1 MKKTTVPVDIKVS
14 TDEQDIDTL
23 KVHGAIRQQF
33 RRLLKKERSLA
44 RQQARVRKA
53 IEREAYEWSALG
65 H

>member
-23 KVHGAIRQQF
+23 HGAIRQQF

-65 H
+65 Y